1 MNKYL
6 SAIAL
11 GITILMGTSEL
22 ALADTTSLRIDPE
35 YVGDMCLVLGSV
47 GHYNGEVIIN
57 LGPYQSKINIHN
69 EIRIRRYGIPL
80 FLNGRNYTNIEVTAD
95 YLEPTLFQGS
105 CHEAQATIVRP
116 RRWYRR
122 VSE

>member
-1 MNKYL
+1 MKKYL

-22 ALADTTSLRIDPE
+22 ALADTTNLRIDPE

-57 LGPYQSKINIHN
+57 SGPYQNKIDLHN
-69 EIRIRRYGIPL
+69 ELRPRRYGIPL
-80 FLNGRNYTNIEVTAD
+80 FFRGRNYTNINVTAD

-105 CHEAQATIVRP
+105 CNEAKVISVKLG
-116 RRWYRR
+116 RWYRR